1 MLAHWLLDPTVTYL
15 NHGTVG
21 ASPRRVLAAQQRIRD
36 EIERQPSRFL
46 LRELSSTTVGM
57 PRSSPPRLRAA
68 ADLVAAFLGAR
79 GADLV
84 FVDNATTGI
93 NAVVSSFDLRDGDEV
108 LLTDHAY
115 GAIRNAVSFHAAS
128 RGARVRAVELPSP
141 ARGPS
146 AFTET
151 VLAAIGPRTRLA
163 VVDHVTSESA
173 LVLPIAEIA
182 AGCRAR
188 GVALAVDGAHAPGA
202 LALDVPSVGADWY
215 VGNLHKWAQAPRS
228 SAFLWAG
235 KERQEGLHPPVIS
248 WGLGKGFTAE
258 FDWAGTKDPTPYLAA
273 PEGISFMRELG
284 LEAMRAHNHGLAWAA
299 ASLLAERW
307 NTPYALP
314 ERMVGTMVTVP
325 LPDRL
330 GSLSEDAARL
340 RDALLEQE
348 RIEVQLHASKGRL
361 WVRVSAQAYNEIAD
375 VERLAAA
382 VPARTS

>member
-68 ADLVAAFLGAR
+68 AELVAAFLGAR
-79 GADLV
+79 GEDLV

-141 ARGPS
+141 DRGPS

-202 LALDVPSVGADWY
+202 LALDVP
-215 VGNLHKWAQAPRS
+215 
-228 SAFLWAG
+228 
-235 KERQEGLHPPVIS
+235 
-248 WGLGKGFTAE
+248 
-258 FDWAGTKDPTPYLAA
+258 
-273 PEGISFMRELG
+273 
-284 LEAMRAHNHGLAWAA
+284 
-299 ASLLAERW
+299 
-307 NTPYALP
+307 
-314 ERMVGTMVTVP
+314 
-325 LPDRL
+325 
-330 GSLSEDAARL
+330 
-340 RDALLEQE
+340 
-348 RIEVQLHASKGRL
+348 
-361 WVRVSAQAYNEIAD
+361 
-375 VERLAAA
+375 
-382 VPARTS
+382 